1 MRIRFILPM
10 VISLAACSDLE
21 EVGRLPE
28 FTPVQTSAETSAML
42 SPQLP
47 EKIEVRSPSDA
58 ASLWTSSRNSLL
70 GDRRAMERGDIL
82 KVVVE
87 IDDSA
92 DISNSSARSRSGTET
107 ASIPSLLGIP
117 QRLDTILA
125 EGATSADLVD
135 ASGSSSSNGQG
146 SVSRN
151 EKLELMVAATI
162 VDVLP
167 NGVLHIKGS
176 QEVRVNFEVRELLV
190 EGYVR
195 PEDIS
200 RLNEI
205 SSDKIASARIS
216 YGGRG
221 HISQMQQPRY
231 GQQIADIVLPF

>member
-1 MRIRFILPM
+1 
-10 VISLAACSDLE
+10 
-21 EVGRLPE
+21 
-28 FTPVQTSAETSAML
+28 ML

-47 EKIEVRSPSDA
+47 EKIEERSPSDA

-107 ASIPSLLGIP
+107 SSIPSLLGIP
-117 QRLDTILA
+117 QRLDAVLLA

-231 GQQIADIVLPF
+231 GQQIADIILPF